1 MIAVQLRTCQLKVV
15 ARRSAPNMKPAG
27 SIAARPVDAP
37 AARFTGLDVAPDP
50 AVLIWWCD
58 HSGQMRA
65 IRTTLRMGND

>member
-1 MIAVQLRTCQLKVV
+1 ME
-15 ARRSAPNMKPAG
+15 PAG